1 MVTTQLPLPVH
12 APVHPVKV
20 EPVVA
25 EGVSV
30 TCVPLLKLALHVV
43 PQLIPAGLL
52 VTVPLPVPAFVT
64 VKGKVVG
71 LVVKVAV
78 TDCAA
83 FIVTTQLPLPLHA
96 PVHPVKVEP
105 VVAVGV
111 SVTCVPLLKL
121 AVHVVPQLI
130 PAGLLVTVPVPVPA
144 FVTVKGK
151 VVGLLPTFKIT
162 EALELLPLGSEANAV
177 NVRDPVF
184 PETEVNVA
192 V

>member
-52 VTVPLPVPAFVT
+52 VTVPVPVPAFVT
-64 VKGKVVG
+64 ETWHVTG
-71 LVVKVAV
+71 LVVQLAL

-105 VVAVGV
+105 VVAAGV
-111 SVTCVPLLKL
+111 SVTCVPRL
-121 AVHVVPQLI
+121 AL
-130 PAGLLVTVPVPVPA
+130 
-144 FVTVKGK
+144 
-151 VVGLLPTFKIT
+151 
-162 EALELLPLGSEANAV
+162 AL
-177 NVRDPVF
+177 
-184 PETEVNVA
+184 
-192 V
+192 